1 MHRTL
6 HCAAALALLALAE
19 GFSPT
24 AAGGGA
30 LLGRRLRACPAGV
43 GVLGLAPLRAAR
55 RPARRSNRGCCGGLA
70 MQTGESSVTKNI
82 IVGVLAFGFLFGALF
97 PLINNGLRIGTAGQ
111 EMSGAA
117 TGMRQKELD
126 ERLAKVHRRPPRR
139 SGAAASFYHLM
150 FAVRALCPRPHPRPH
165 AALRPT
171 SR

>member
-6 HCAAALALLALAE
+6 HYCAAALALLALAE
-19 GFSPT
+19 GFSP
-24 AAGGGA
+24 AAVGGSA

-43 GVLGLAPLRAAR
+43 GAHGLAPLRAAR
-55 RPARRSNRGCCGGLA
+55 RPARRGRCGGLA
-70 MQTGESSVTKNI
+70 MQTGESSATKNI

-97 PLINNGLRIGTAGQ
+97 PLINNGLRIGTAGD

-139 SGAAASFYHLM
+139 AGAAPSFCRLV
-150 FAVRALCPRPHPRPH
+150 FALC
-165 AALRPT
+165 ALRPRPRPL
-171 SR
+171 SLPSARR